1 MEDDESYEE
10 HKGGAALAGGSNN
23 SLLAPNGRN
32 VMTPTGLTSRK
43 SSINAT
49 PKSRVIE
56 PGKIFN

>member
-10 HKGGAALAGGSNN
+10 HKGSAALAGGNSN
-23 SLLAPNGRN
+23 SLLAIGRN